1 MFFVSFVRTY
11 MKSFRK
17 RDVSSNEMLKL
28 EHNRKQT
35 LSDKEQTY
43 LKYKKVRGRLSV
55 LCLHPVFQKC
65 GSEIA
70 NGVKV

>member
-1 MFFVSFVRTY
+1 
-11 MKSFRK
+11 
-17 RDVSSNEMLKL
+17 MLKL
-28 EHNRKQT
+28 EFNRKQT
-35 LSDKEQTY
+35 LSDKVQTY

-65 GSEIA
+65 GNEIA